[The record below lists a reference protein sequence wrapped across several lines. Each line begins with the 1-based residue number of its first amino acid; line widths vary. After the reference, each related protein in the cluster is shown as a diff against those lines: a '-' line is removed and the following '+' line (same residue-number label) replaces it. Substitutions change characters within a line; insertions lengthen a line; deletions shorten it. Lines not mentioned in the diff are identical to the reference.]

1 MLDSWSGPRDGSSGG
16 SESQIPQKSLVVD
29 LQSTGKKTPGGAGT
43 QSTGTCTCNSRG
55 RWGYAR
61 GPEVV
66 SERRFGLPKFG
77 VALRIGVPADG

>member
-1 MLDSWSGPRDGSSGG
+1 MLDSWSGPWSPRDGSSGG

-29 LQSTGKKTPGGAGT
+29 LQSTG
-43 QSTGTCTCNSRG
+43 TCTFNSRG

-66 SERRFGLPKFG
+66 AERRFGLPKFG

>member
-1 MLDSWSGPRDGSSGG
+1 MLDSWSGPCGPWDGCSGG
-16 SESQIPQKSLVVD
+16 SESQFPQKSLAVD
-29 LQSTGKKTPGGAGT
+29 L